1 MCLLYHITENVRK
14 YKMIKKL
21 DFSVSRKI
29 FTHTTVKLGA
39 AKYNGGGHKFASGCR
54 TSDYKVIEALAKDLD
69 AACKA
74 YNDEENI

>member
-29 FTHTTVKLGA
+29 FTHTTVKLGNLLLVMVL
-39 AKYNGGGHKFASGCR
+39 KIWMKSMIQQLFQEW
-54 TSDYKVIEALAKDLD
+54 VQIQ
-69 AACKA
+69 
-74 YNDEENI
+74 